1 MKKTIYIILTLIVL
15 FPVTTQG
22 QNTKAA
28 PSAKSGTEQNAD
40 TNKCGTIA
48 EGGSTIEKLSRLEGA
63 MSVRNLEFKY
73 FDKFLF
79 NLTDQDFNELKTL
92 KPSCDGSA
100 EEIAVMIFDK
110 LKQKISEAKE
120 TRDNTIKWME
130 KTKKELQSL
139 SVSPTTVKKIHN
151 TWKEMESR
159 SQEMLNDDL
168 KYFAKFLNQI
178 RRRVYEESAKQ
189 PSGPIKPFYPIKNLN
204 D

>member
-15 FPVTTQG
+15 FPVTAQG

-28 PSAKSGTEQNAD
+28 PSAKSETEQNND
-40 TNKCGTIA
+40 TDKCGKIA
-48 EGGSTIEKLSRLEGA
+48 EGGPTIEKLSRLEGA

-79 NLTDQDFNELKTL
+79 NLTDQDFNELKAL
-92 KPSCDGSA
+92 KPNCDGSS

-120 TRDNTIKWME
+120 TRDSTIKWME

-139 SVSPTTVKKIHN
+139 SVSPTAVKKFTTPGRKWRAEVRKCLMMI
-151 TWKEMESR
+151 
-159 SQEMLNDDL
+159 
-168 KYFAKFLNQI
+168 
-178 RRRVYEESAKQ
+178 
-189 PSGPIKPFYPIKNLN
+189 
-204 D
+204 

>member
-15 FPVTTQG
+15 FPLTAQG

-28 PSAKSGTEQNAD
+28 PSAESGTEQNND
-40 TNKCGTIA
+40 TDKCGAIT
-48 EGGSTIEKLSRLEGA
+48 EGGPTIEKLSRLEGA

-79 NLTDQDFNELKTL
+79 NLTDQDFNELKAL
-92 KPSCDGSA
+92 KPNCDGSS

-139 SVSPTTVKKIHN
+139 SVSPTAVKKIHN

-189 PSGPIKPFYPIKNLN
+189 PSDLIKPFDPIKNLN

>member
-15 FPVTTQG
+15 FPVTAQG

-28 PSAKSGTEQNAD
+28 PSAKSETEQNND
-40 TNKCGTIA
+40 TDKCGKIA
-48 EGGSTIEKLSRLEGA
+48 EGGPTIEKLSRLEGA

-79 NLTDQDFNELKTL
+79 NLTDQDFNELKAL
-92 KPSCDGSA
+92 KPNCDGSS

-110 LKQKISEAKE
+110 LQQKISEAKE
-120 TRDNTIKWME
+120 TRDSTIKWIE

-139 SVSPTTVKKIHN
+139 SVSPTAVKKIHN

-159 SQEMLNDDL
+159 SQEMLDDDL
-168 KYFAKFLNQI
+168 KYFAKFLDRI
-178 RRRVYEESAKQ
+178 RRRIYEESANQ
-189 PSGPIKPFYPIKNLN
+189 PSDLVKPFYPIENLN

>member
-15 FPVTTQG
+15 FPVTAQR

-28 PSAKSGTEQNAD
+28 PSAKSETEQNND
-40 TNKCGTIA
+40 TDKCGKIA
-48 EGGSTIEKLSRLEGA
+48 EGGPTIEKLSRLEGA

-79 NLTDQDFNELKTL
+79 NLTDQDFNELKAL
-92 KPSCDGSA
+92 KPNCDGSS

-120 TRDNTIKWME
+120 TRDNTINWME

-139 SVSPTTVKKIHN
+139 SASPTAVKEIHN

-159 SQEMLNDDL
+159 SQEMLNEDL

-189 PSGPIKPFYPIKNLN
+189 TSGPIKPFYPIKNLN

>member
-15 FPVTTQG
+15 FPVTAQG

-28 PSAKSGTEQNAD
+28 PSAKSGTEQNND
-40 TNKCGTIA
+40 TDKCGTIA
-48 EGGSTIEKLSRLEGA
+48 EGGPTIEKLSRLEGA

-79 NLTDQDFNELKTL
+79 NLTDQDFSELKAL
-92 KPSCDGSA
+92 KPNCDGSS

-130 KTKKELQSL
+130 KTKKELESL
-139 SVSPTTVKKIHN
+139 SVSPTAVKKIHN

-159 SQEMLNDDL
+159 SQEMLDDDL

-178 RRRVYEESAKQ
+178 RRRIYEESSKQ
-189 PSGPIKPFYPIKNLN
+189 PSDLIKPFYPIKNLN

>member
-1 MKKTIYIILTLIVL
+1 MKKTIYIILTLILL
-15 FPVTTQG
+15 FPVTAQG

-28 PSAKSGTEQNAD
+28 PSAESGTEQNND
-40 TNKCGTIA
+40 TDKCGAIA
-48 EGGSTIEKLSRLEGA
+48 EGGPTIEKLSRLEGA

-92 KPSCDGSA
+92 KPNCDGSS

-130 KTKKELQSL
+130 KTKKELKSL
-139 SVSPTTVKKIHN
+139 SVSPTAVKKIHN
-151 TWKEMESR
+151 TWKEMESQ
-159 SQEMLNDDL
+159 SQEMLDGDL

-178 RRRVYEESAKQ
+178 RRRIYEESAKK
-189 PSGPIKPFYPIKNLN
+189 PSDLIKPFYPIKNLN

>member
-15 FPVTTQG
+15 FPVTAQG

-28 PSAKSGTEQNAD
+28 PSAQDGAEQNAD
-40 TNKCGTIA
+40 TDKCGKIA
-48 EGGSTIEKLSRLEGA
+48 EGGPTIEKLSRVEGA
-63 MSVRNLEFKY
+63 MSVRNLAFKY

-79 NLTDQDFNELKTL
+79 NLTDQDFNELKAL
-92 KPSCDGSA
+92 KPNWDGSS
-100 EEIAVMIFDK
+100 EEIAVMIFDT

-120 TRDNTIKWME
+120 TRDNTINWME

-139 SVSPTTVKKIHN
+139 SVSPTAVKKIHN

-159 SQEMLNDDL
+159 SQEMLDGDL

-178 RRRVYEESAKQ
+178 RRRIYEESAKQ
-189 PSGPIKPFYPIKNLN
+189 PSDLIKPFYPIKNLN

>member
-15 FPVTTQG
+15 FPVIAQG
-22 QNTKAA
+22 QNTTVA
-28 PSAKSGTEQNAD
+28 PSAKSGTEQNNNTD
-40 TNKCGTIA
+40 KCGTIA
-48 EGGSTIEKLSRLEGA
+48 EGGPTIEKLSRLESA

-79 NLTDQDFNELKTL
+79 NLTDQDFNELKVL
-92 KPSCDGSA
+92 KPNCDGSS

-130 KTKKELQSL
+130 KTKKELESL
-139 SVSPTTVKKIHN
+139 SVSPTAVKRIHN

-159 SQEMLNDDL
+159 SQEMLGDDL
-168 KYFAKFLNQI
+168 KYFAKFLNRI
-178 RRRVYEESAKQ
+178 RQRIYEESAKQ
-189 PSGPIKPFYPIKNLN
+189 PSDLIKPFYPMNNLN

>member
-1 MKKTIYIILTLIVL
+1 MIA
-15 FPVTTQG
+15 QG
-22 QNTKAA
+22 QNIKAD
-28 PSAKSGTEQNAD
+28 PSAKDGAEQNAD
-40 TNKCGTIA
+40 TDKCGTIT

-139 SVSPTTVKKIHN
+139 SVSPTAVKKIHN
-151 TWKEMESR
+151 TWREMESR

-189 PSGPIKPFYPIKNLN
+189 PSGSVKPFYPIKNLN

>member
-15 FPVTTQG
+15 FPVTGQG
-22 QNTKAA
+22 QNTKAT
-28 PSAKSGTEQNAD
+28 PSAKSGTEQNND
-40 TNKCGTIA
+40 TDKCGKIA
-48 EGGSTIEKLSRLEGA
+48 EGGPTIEKLSRLEGA

-139 SVSPTTVKKIHN
+139 SVSPTAVKKIHN

-159 SQEMLNDDL
+159 SQEMLDDDL
-168 KYFAKFLNQI
+168 KYFAKFLDRI
-178 RRRVYEESAKQ
+178 RRRIYEESTKQ
-189 PSGPIKPFYPIKNLN
+189 PPDLIKPFYPIKNLN

>member
-1 MKKTIYIILTLIVL
+1 MKKTIYIILTLIL
-15 FPVTTQG
+15 FFPMIAQG

-28 PSAKSGTEQNAD
+28 PSAKDGVEQNAD
-40 TNKCGTIA
+40 TDKCGAIT

-120 TRDNTIKWME
+120 TRDSTINWME

-139 SVSPTTVKKIHN
+139 SASPTAVKKIHN
-151 TWKEMESR
+151 TWKDMESR

-189 PSGPIKPFYPIKNLN
+189 PSDLVKPFYPIKNLN